1 MGFLGLRVYL
11 QELFAARMPFL
22 GGLFNIGAK
31 KQAARSVHTH
41 GVGDLGLRVQVWGLV
56 FFFKGPFFDCIS
68 ESLKEGLGFRVWGL
82 GFRVYGFGDRT
93 ELVPKQLYRSS
104 SWRRICR
111 SS

>member
-56 FFFKGPFFDCIS
+56 FFFFFKGPFS
-68 ESLKEGLGFRVWGL
+68 TASAKASKRV
-82 GFRVYGFGDRT
+82 
-93 ELVPKQLYRSS
+93 
-104 SWRRICR
+104 
-111 SS
+111 